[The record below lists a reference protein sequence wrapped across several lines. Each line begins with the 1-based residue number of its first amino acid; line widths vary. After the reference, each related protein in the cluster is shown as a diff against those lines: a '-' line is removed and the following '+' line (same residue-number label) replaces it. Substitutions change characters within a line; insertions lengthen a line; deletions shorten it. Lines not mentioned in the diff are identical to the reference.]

1 MIKRIALLAASCF
14 VVLAASAQ
22 LTITGT
28 VTDEQDQ
35 PLGGANVVI
44 DHTLLGVMT
53 KDDGTFILKNLPPGK
68 YTLFFSFVGYQKL
81 EYLLDL
87 VEPSKLRIRL
97 QPSQVM
103 GDEVIIRGIR
113 AAQNDPVTYTNLSQ
127 EDLRADNQTRD
138 IPFLLLNT
146 PSVVATSDAGTGVGY
161 SALRIRGTD
170 ASRINVTINGVPFN
184 DSESH
189 EVYWVD
195 IPDIV
200 SSTDNIQIQR
210 GVGSSTQGAAAFGAN
225 INFQTI
231 ALNPTPN
238 INLNTT
244 AGSFNTWKTSLN
256 AGTGLINDHFSMD
269 VRLSKIHSDGFIDR
283 AFTDLSSAYTSGG
296 YFSRKNIIKATF
308 FTGKERTYQAWG
320 GVPSEMLQTNRTFNP
335 YTYKNEVDDYQQD
348 NAQVH
353 WSSQLTQNLDFT
365 LALHYTGGSGY
376 YEQYREGE
384 KLADYL
390 ISPVI
395 LGGDTITQSDLVRR
409 KWLNNHF
416 YGGVYT
422 VNYHRK
428 TFSVTAGGGINQY
441 TGDHYGRVIWAK
453 FASDAG
459 TDHEYYFSRG
469 IKTDANQFVKIN
481 YQFLR
486 KAGLYAD
493 MQYRMINYRIS
504 GIDDNLSNITQNHQ
518 YHFLNPKFGL
528 TYDIS
533 DNQRTFVSYAF
544 AHREPT
550 RSNFVDAPANQV
562 IRPEILRD
570 LELGYQLEVRP
581 VSVNLTLYWMDY
593 TDQLIL
599 TGQINDVGAPMM
611 VNIPSSFR
619 SGVESAVR
627 INPVKSLQFEIN
639 LTISRNKIRN
649 FTEYVDDWNTGVQ
662 RTTNLAMSNLAFSP
676 DIITGG
682 RLTWLIFSDLR
693 FMLDSRYV
701 GRQYIDNTSDITRS
715 LDPYWI
721 NNISF
726 SWTLKPSKINE
737 MVLFLQINNLLNHQ
751 YETNAWVY
759 SYYYEGQRNKMDGY
773 FPQAGINFMGG
784 IRVRL

>member
-35 PLGGANVVI
+35 PLAGANVVV
-44 DHTLLGVMT
+44 DRTFAGVMT
-53 KDDGTFILKNLPPGK
+53 KDDGTFTLKNLPPGK
-68 YTLFFSFVGYQKL
+68 YILFFSFLGYQKQ
-81 EYLLDL
+81 EYRLDL
-87 VEPSKLRIRL
+87 TTSIKLHIKL
-97 QPSQVM
+97 QQTTVM
-103 GDEVIIRGIR
+103 GDEVIILGTR
-113 AAQNDPVTYTNLSQ
+113 AGLKDPVTFTNLSR
-127 EDLRADNQTRD
+127 EDLRADIQTRD

-225 INFQTI
+225 INFQTL
-231 ALNPTPN
+231 ALNPRPN
-238 INLNTT
+238 AELNAT

-283 AFTDLSSAYTSGG
+283 AFTDLGSAYISGG
-296 YFSRKNIIKATF
+296 YFSGKNIIKATF
-308 FTGKERTYQAWG
+308 FTGKERTYQAWD
-320 GVPSEMLQTNRTFNP
+320 GVPSELLRTNRTYNP
-335 YTYKNEVDDYQQD
+335 YTYKDEVDDYLQN
-348 NAQVH
+348 NAQIH
-353 WSSQLTQNLDFT
+353 WSCQPRKYLDFS
-365 LALHYTGGSGY
+365 LAFHYTGGSGY

-384 KLADYL
+384 TLADYL
-390 ISPVI
+390 INPVI
-395 LGGDTITQSDLVRR
+395 LGGDTVTQSDLVRR
-409 KWLNNHF
+409 KWLNNQF

-459 TDHEYYFSRG
+459 TDYQYYFSRG
-469 IKTDANQFVKIN
+469 IKADANQFVKIN
-481 YQFLR
+481 YQFFR
-486 KAGLYAD
+486 KAGVYAD
-493 MQYRMINYRIS
+493 IQYRLINYRIS
-504 GIDDNLSNITQNHQ
+504 GINDDLSNITQNHQ
-518 YHFLNPKFGL
+518 YHFLNPKIGF

-533 DNQRTFVSYAF
+533 DNQRSFVSYSI

-550 RSNFVDAPANQV
+550 RSNFVDAPASQE

-570 LELGYQLEVRP
+570 LEFGYQLEMHP
-581 VSVNLTLYWMDY
+581 VSANLTLYWMDY

-599 TGQINDVGAPMM
+599 TGQINDVGAPIM

-627 INPVKSLQFEIN
+627 INPVKSLQFEFN
-639 LTISRNKIRN
+639 LTISRNKIRH
-649 FTEYVDDWNTGVQ
+649 FTEYVDDWDTGTQ
-662 RTTNLAMSNLAFSP
+662 RATDLGMTNLAFSP
-676 DIITGG
+676 DIVTGG
-682 RLTWLIFSDLR
+682 RLTWLIFNDLR

-715 LDPYWI
+715 LNPYWI
-721 NNISF
+721 NNISL
-726 SWTLKPSKINE
+726 SYTWRPAKVNE
-737 MVLFLQINNLLNHQ
+737 MVLFFQVNNLLNHQ

-759 SYYYEGQRNKMDGY
+759 SYYYEGQRNKIDGY
-773 FPQAGINFMGG
+773 FPQAGVNFMGG
-784 IRVRL
+784 IRVKL